1 MIDFFIFP
9 TARGWVGLLASSKG
23 LMRLVLPLQDQ
34 EEVLRELGQLAETP
48 HNPSAFGDL
57 PQRITRYLSGERVKF
72 ADAVDLDGSSPF
84 QRRVLGRLRRIPYGQ
99 TRSYGWVARAV
110 GVPQGPRAV
119 GQAVARNPVPLIIP
133 CHRVVG
139 TNGLGGFGGGLD
151 LKRLLLRQEAGG
163 PPAS

>member
-1 MIDFFIFP
+1 MDFLVFP
-9 TARGWVGLLASSKG
+9 TTLGWVGLLASSKG
-23 LMRLVLPLQDQ
+23 LSRLALPQQDQ
-34 EEVLRELGQLAETP
+34 EEVLRELGQVAEAP

-57 PQRITRYLSGERVKF
+57 PQRIIRYLSGERVKF
-72 ADAVDLDGSSPF
+72 ADAVDLDGTSPF
-84 QRRVLGRLRRIPYGQ
+84 QRRVLDKLRRIPYGK
-99 TRSYGWVARAV
+99 TRSYGWVAQAV

-139 TNGLGGFGGGLD
+139 SNGLGGFGGGLD

-163 PPAS
+163 PPAP

>member
-1 MIDFFIFP
+1 MDFLVFP
-9 TARGWVGLLASSKG
+9 TTLGWVGLLASSKG
-23 LMRLVLPLQDQ
+23 LSRLALPQQDQ
-34 EEVLRELGQLAETP
+34 EEVLRELGQVAEAP

-57 PQRITRYLSGERVKF
+57 PQRIISYLSGERVKF
-72 ADAVDLDGSSPF
+72 ADAVDLDGTSPF
-84 QRRVLGRLRRIPYGQ
+84 QRRVLDKLRRIPYGK
-99 TRSYGWVARAV
+99 TRSYGWVAQAV

-119 GQAVARNPVPLIIP
+119 GQAVARNPIPLIIP

-139 TNGLGGFGGGLD
+139 SNGLGGFGGGLD

>member
-1 MIDFFIFP
+1 MDFVVFP
-9 TARGWVGLLASSKG
+9 TALGWVGLLASSGG
-23 LMRLVLPLQDQ
+23 LRRLVLPQQDQ
-34 EEVLRELGQLAETP
+34 EEVMRELGQLSEAP

-72 ADAVDLDGSSPF
+72 ADAVDMDGTSPF
-84 QRRVLGRLRRIPYGQ
+84 QHRVLDVLLQIPYGE

-139 TNGLGGFGGGLD
+139 SNGLGGFGGGLD
-151 LKRLLLRQEAGG
+151 LKRLLLRLESGG
-163 PPAS
+163 TSTP